1 MAGNYIVINS
11 KFKPFSY
18 EEMVRPYQRYGET
31 YREQEALL
39 SDIQSRAGTL
49 EGSINPVLDENT
61 YKEYKTY
68 QDDLARQAELLS
80 RQGLNVGSRKDLLN
94 MRNRYSTEITPIET
108 AINRRKSLIEEQRQ
122 GRIKD
127 GSIIY
132 DTDFSTTSLDK
143 LKMNPTMSYRALSGQ
158 ELSKRSA
165 MMAESLKGQILNN
178 PEYTSILNGQYFQSK
193 IQQGATLDQVLAGMM
208 NDENAP
214 REFKEIK
221 NQLWKEYGLDTYSQ
235 DVQQKAM
242 GAIGTG
248 MYNAL
253 GATKYDVMANQDHM
267 TPYQAA
273 TNRRAQ
279 DQADREAEIYT
290 NYTKPKME
298 YEKQLYDFIPL
309 TNGNY
314 ARMGQY
320 GKIQE
325 YVKDESGNYKLKGYL
340 DSKDSKGLDANGID
354 WGSESITMKITNLN
368 NQNPTIRVAGT
379 PSQSGAGLAEFE
391 GEDLDKFKV
400 PFRLLDTYLQ
410 NKIIDQ
416 YEALN
421 GKGSFD
427 KTGAVQEVDKK
438 WSFYYKHNGGT
449 GSKAE
454 IDFMIKPNYSNNSD
468 LLNVGLD

>member
-94 MRNRYSTEITPIET
+94 MRKRYSTEITPIET

-165 MMAESLKGQILNN
+165 MMAGSLKEQILNN

-290 NYTKPKME
+290 NYTKPKLE
-298 YEKQLYDFIPL
+298 YEKELYDFIPL

-340 DSKDSKGLDANGID
+340 DPKDSKGLGTDGNN
-354 WGSESITMKITNLN
+354 WG
-368 NQNPTIRVAGT
+368 
-379 PSQSGAGLAEFE
+379 AE
-391 GEDLDKFKV
+391 
-400 PFRLLDTYLQ
+400 
-410 NKIIDQ
+410 
-416 YEALN
+416 
-421 GKGSFD
+421 
-427 KTGAVQEVDKK
+427 
-438 WSFYYKHNGGT
+438 
-449 GSKAE
+449 
-454 IDFMIKPNYSNNSD
+454 
-468 LLNVGLD
+468 